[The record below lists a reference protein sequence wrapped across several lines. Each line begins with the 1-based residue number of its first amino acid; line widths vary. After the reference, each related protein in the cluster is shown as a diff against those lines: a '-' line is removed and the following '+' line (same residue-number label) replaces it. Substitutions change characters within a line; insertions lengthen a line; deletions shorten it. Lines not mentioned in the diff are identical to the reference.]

1 MGKRISRILLNED
14 WIALYHY
21 LMFEDDGISA
31 SLFLKNF
38 EAFAK
43 DAYSLQQ
50 LLLDSLEK

>member
-1 MGKRISRILLNED
+1 
-14 WIALYHY
+14 
-21 LMFEDDGISA
+21 MFEDDGISA
-31 SLFLKNF
+31 SLFLKNFEAFENF